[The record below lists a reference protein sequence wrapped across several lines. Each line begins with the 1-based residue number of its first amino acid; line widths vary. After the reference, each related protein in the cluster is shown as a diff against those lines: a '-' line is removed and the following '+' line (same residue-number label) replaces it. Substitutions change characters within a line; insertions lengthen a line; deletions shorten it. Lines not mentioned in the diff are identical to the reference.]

1 MLQNM
6 GKKQDKVK
14 KRTRKSK
21 YKNRINAKR
30 IAVEHSR
37 SSSNEDS
44 SSGSGGSS
52 PSEDF
57 TVCLKYK
64 QPSCSQLQITNSG
77 NFQIQAAPMAKYQ
90 TVEDKRG
97 FPHSLNADQDSKF
110 QQVQYPYTGLLS
122 KQVQSYGGKPL
133 FYYEVKL
140 MGDAQ

>member
-6 GKKQDKVK
+6 AKKHEKVK

-21 YKNRINAKR
+21 YKNRIYAR
-30 IAVEHSR
+30 RMAVDQHSC

-44 SSGSGGSS
+44 SGSGGQS

-77 NFQIQAAPMAKYQ
+77 NFQI
-90 TVEDKRG
+90 
-97 FPHSLNADQDSKF
+97 
-110 QQVQYPYTGLLS
+110 
-122 KQVQSYGGKPL
+122 
-133 FYYEVKL
+133 
-140 MGDAQ
+140 